1 MLMKLTTFLT
11 VDTISDKLEEFLD
24 NVCQEK
30 EQWSQLRLVF
40 PFIKKGNKKG

>member
-1 MLMKLTTFLT
+1 MLMKLTTSLA
-11 VDTISDKLEEFLD
+11 VDTISDKLEGFPA

-30 EQWSQLRLVF
+30 EQWSQLCLVF

>member
-11 VDTISDKLEEFLD
+11 VDTISDKLEFPD